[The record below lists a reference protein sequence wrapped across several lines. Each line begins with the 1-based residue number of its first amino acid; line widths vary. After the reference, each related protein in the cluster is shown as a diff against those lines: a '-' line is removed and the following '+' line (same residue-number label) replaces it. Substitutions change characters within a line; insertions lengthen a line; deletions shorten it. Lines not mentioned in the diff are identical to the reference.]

1 MSRPTPPLGYSTR
14 EVARLLDL
22 SPATVRT
29 YARDGLVTPQRD
41 ARGGYRFD
49 FQDLVVLRVARELAA
64 SELPPRRVRD
74 ALASLRRQLPAD
86 SSLSAVRIAAE
97 GGEVVVRSGG
107 EAWEPVSGQRVLDF
121 EADTAPAAPAAPAGR
136 AGPVAHRAPA
146 AFAERRAE
154 RADRNDRSGA
164 PGEPGRAEE
173 WYELACELEAL
184 DPPAARDAYRR
195 ALALDPDHAEAHLDL
210 GRLLHEAGDPAS
222 AEEHYRAAV
231 TLRPDDVTA
240 AFNLGVALQDLGRHE
255 EAVGAYRRAVEA
267 DPTCADA
274 FFNLAQLYDE
284 LGQRAAA
291 IRSLKAYKALTGA

>member
-29 YARDGLVTPQRD
+29 YARDGLVTPRRD

-64 SELPPRRVRD
+64 TELPPRRVRE
-74 ALASLRRQLPAD
+74 ALASLRRQLPAER
-86 SSLSAVRIAAE
+86 SLSAVRIGAE
-97 GGEVVVRSGG
+97 GGEVVVRAGG
-107 EAWEPVSGQRVLDF
+107 EAWEPASGQRLLDF
-121 EADTAPAAPAAPAGR
+121 DPADPADPAGPAGR
-136 AGPVAHRAPA
+136 AGPVAHRPA
-146 AFAERRAE
+146 AAPEHRAG
-154 RADRNDRSGA
+154 RPDPA
-164 PGEPGRAEE
+164 GEPERAEE
-173 WYELACELEAL
+173 WYELACELEAA
-184 DPPAARDAYRR
+184 DPPAARAAYRS
-195 ALALDPDHAEAHLDL
+195 ALALDPAHADAHLDL
-210 GRLLHEAGDPAS
+210 GRLLHEAGDPAA

-231 TLRPDDVTA
+231 ALRPADATA

-267 DPTCADA
+267 DATCADA

-291 IRSLKAYKALTGA
+291 IGSLKAYKALTGA

>member
-14 EVARLLDL
+14 EVARLLGL
-22 SPATVRT
+22 SPASVRT

-74 ALASLRRQLPAD
+74 ALASLRRQLPAGR
-86 SSLSAVRIAAE
+86 SLSAVRIAAE
-97 GGEVVVRSGG
+97 GGEVVVRAGG

-121 EADTAPAAPAAPAGR
+121 EAADAAEPAVR
-136 AGPVAHRAPA
+136 AGPVAHRPA
-146 AFAERRAE
+146 AVAEQRPE
-154 RADRNDRSGA
+154 R
-164 PGEPGRAEE
+164 PEHVGEPGRAEE
-173 WYELACELEAL
+173 WYELACELESA
-184 DPPAARDAYRR
+184 DPTAARDAYGR
-195 ALALDPDHAEAHLDL
+195 ALSLDPEHADSHLDL
-210 GRLLHEAGDPAS
+210 GRLLHEAGDPAA

-231 TLRPDDVTA
+231 ALRPADATA

-267 DPTCADA
+267 DATCADA

-291 IRSLKAYKALTGA
+291 IGSLKAYKALTGA